1 MEVVMEFEKIQ
12 NAISDVLDIDKDEI
26 TLETEFVKDLGADSL
41 DVIEIVMRLEEEFGI
56 TIPEDAAAGI
66 VTVNDAVEQIKNAI

>member
-1 MEVVMEFEKIQ
+1 MEFEKIQ